1 MRLEGGPA
9 QAADNSCTL
18 ARHYCSASSKNP
30 ARVVFAQIW
39 QVGFARHGQFSGPGA
54 RYTSRQ

>member
-1 MRLEGGPA
+1 VFKDDATMFE
-9 QAADNSCTL
+9 
-18 ARHYCSASSKNP
+18 NP

-54 RYTSRQ
+54 RYTSRQGLNEAF